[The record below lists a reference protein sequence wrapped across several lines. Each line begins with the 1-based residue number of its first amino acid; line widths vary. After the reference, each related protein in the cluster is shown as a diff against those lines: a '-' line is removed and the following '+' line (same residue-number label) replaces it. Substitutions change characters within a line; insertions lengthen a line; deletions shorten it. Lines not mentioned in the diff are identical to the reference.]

1 MIIPALADIQREKER
16 RRLTASQLAFTCAM
30 FESVH
35 NMKFSIGAP
44 QEIICDTLDRVVS
57 GEIKRLIINISPG
70 YSKTEIAVINF
81 MARGIAADPSCRFI
95 HATYSQTLA
104 LDNSSKVRDVINC
117 ELFKELW
124 NVEMKADTSAKGLW
138 RTTKGGGVRAA
149 SSGEPITGFRAGH
162 LIEEGKPWKFTGAL
176 IIDDPLKPDD
186 AHSDTTRKF
195 INARWHNTFKSRL
208 ASEDVPVI
216 VIMQRLHTDDFVA
229 NLLETSGEKW
239 HVLKLPILIDGECEP
254 IHENAIMIPHNLPN
268 GPLWDKKHTLEQ
280 IEVLKLSPHV
290 FAGQYM
296 QEPVTEGGN
305 LFKVENLQEYDEL
318 PQLQWRA
325 LYVDTAQKTG
335 ERNDYSVIQHWGRTK
350 DGKAYLIDQM
360 RAKFEAPELEAAAL
374 AMWMKARAYDI
385 GKYGSLRKMAIEDK
399 VSGTGL
405 IQTLKRKAIPIV
417 AIQRNRDKYTRALDA
432 VPYVAA
438 GLVYVPANVSWIKDF
453 ISEVAAFPEGAH
465 DDQTDCLID
474 SVVEM
479 CGVGLYTLDN
489 L

>member
-30 FESVH
+30 FPAVH
-35 NMKFSIGAP
+35 GIEFIVGGP
-44 QEIICDTLDRVVS
+44 HEVICDTLDRVMS
-57 GEIKRLIINISPG
+57 GEILRLIITVPPG
-70 YSKTEIAVINF
+70 YGKSELAVYNF
-81 MARGIAADPSCRFI
+81 IARGLAKSPRARFL
-95 HATYSQTLA
+95 HATYSDKLA
-104 LDNSSKVRDVINC
+104 LDNSSKTRAIIMS
-117 ELFKELW
+117 ETYQELW
-124 NVEMKADTSAKGLW
+124 PTKIKADTSAKGLW
-138 RTTKGGGVRAA
+138 KTTDGGEMRAA
-149 SSGEPITGFRAGH
+149 SSGEAITGFRAGR
-162 LIEEGKPWKFTGAL
+162 ITPDGEPWSFSGAF
-176 IIDDPLKPDD
+176 IADDLLKPDD
-186 AHSDTTRKF
+186 ARSDASRTF

-229 NLLETSGEKW
+229 SLLETSGEKW

-318 PQLQWRA
+318 PPLQWRA

-335 ERNDYSVIQHWGRTK
+335 ERNDYSVIQHWGRTR
-350 DGKAYLIDQM
+350 DGRAYLIDQM

-417 AIQRNRDKYTRALDA
+417 AIQRNKDKYTRALDA